1 MIEDLTP
8 AEVADRLQSDS
19 PPTLLDVREDWERDT
34 ATISGSVHIPL
45 GDLPSRVQE
54 LSEDDEIV
62 VYCHHGGRSLQA
74 AMWLSQQGYD
84 DVANLDG
91 GIDAWSREIDD
102 SIPRYA

>member
-8 AEVADRLQSDS
+8 AEVADRLASNS

-34 ATISGSVHIPL
+34 ATITGSVHIPL
-45 GDLPSRVQE
+45 GELPSRVHE
-54 LSEDDEIV
+54 LSEDDDIV

-74 AMWLSQQGYD
+74 ALWLSQQGYD

-91 GIDAWSREIDD
+91 GIDAWSRQIDD